1 MWAVMPLIKV
11 SMKNVLLTGL
21 VSEMLQMIFIKR
33 MQKPSCNKW
42 LSIPFSRYISAY
54 MEGCRAADVL
64 QKCTSKNVL
73 NSQKNA
79 KEQEILS
86 NSRSA

>member
-1 MWAVMPLIKV
+1 MLQWG
-11 SMKNVLLTGL
+11 NVVLTVL

-42 LSIPFSRYISAY
+42 LSRYISAY

-73 NSQKNA
+73 NFQKNA